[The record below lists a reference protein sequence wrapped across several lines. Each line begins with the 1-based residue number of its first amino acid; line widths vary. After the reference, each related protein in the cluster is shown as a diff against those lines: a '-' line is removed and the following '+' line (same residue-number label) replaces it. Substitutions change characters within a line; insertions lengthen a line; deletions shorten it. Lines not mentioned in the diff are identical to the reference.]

1 MHNIHLMTWVLLVR
15 YIYFK
20 LLHVIY
26 LGIHSRIYSLFIYLL
41 PNVLDFVQIIY
52 YMYFTFFLLIYLDD

>member
-1 MHNIHLMTWVLLVR
+1 M

-26 LGIHSRIYSLFIYLL
+26 LFILSLIYPLFVYLL
-41 PNVLDFVQIIY
+41 PYVLDFVQLIY
-52 YMYFTFFLLIYLDD
+52 YMYFT